1 MSNNSVAL
9 FIDWE
14 NIKYSTVNHLQSLPD
29 IIAIKKIARKY
40 GQIHVARAY
49 ANWADY
55 QHEGDMERFSCQ
67 DIEPVFVQTRRYS
80 DNGGDAG
87 GNKIIKGSADIK
99 LACDCIELLIQ
110 NKNISTFV
118 IASGDGGFEH
128 IISKIKAYGKKV
140 AVIGIKATMGH
151 RLGVVSEEL
160 VFYEDWVYSL
170 KPGVMDKQALKILV
184 EFKRSVEDVRSDKSN
199 NNLQSIKEYMKKK
212 DPEFDEEEYGFPT
225 FRHLAYVAEA
235 RQLVKIDSFSEP
247 AKAYCADEDSSDDGI
262 KLFPTIK
269 WEKFIRALEANIA
282 YSKSDLYN
290 IIKENEI
297 YVDKGQIDELLN
309 IAFHSQVLWPQ
320 VENFFDSKLNK
331 IRRAYKHSLNLN
343 HPRVQVYC
351 HSLE

>member
-1 MSNNSVAL
+1 MGNKPVAL

-29 IIAIKKIARKY
+29 IIAIKKIARRY

-67 DIEPVFVQTRRYS
+67 DIEPIFVQTRRYG
-80 DNGGDAG
+80 DNGDG
-87 GNKIIKGSADIK
+87 GRGQVIKGSADIK
-99 LACDCIELLIQ
+99 LACDCIELLTQ
-110 NKNISTFV
+110 NRNISTFV
-118 IASGDGGFEH
+118 IASGDSGFEH
-128 IISKIKAYGKKV
+128 IVSKIKTYGKKV
-140 AVIGIKATMGH
+140 AVIAIKATMGH

-160 VFYEDWVYSL
+160 VFYEDWVSSL
-170 KPGVMDKQALKILV
+170 KPGVMDKQTLKILV
-184 EFKRSVEDVRSDKSN
+184 EFKRSVEDVRSDKTN
-199 NNLQSIKEYMKKK
+199 NNLQSIKDHMKKK
-212 DPEFDEEEYGFPT
+212 VPGFDEEEYGFPT

-247 AKAYCADEDSSDDGI
+247 AKAYCADENISDEGV
-262 KLFPTIK
+262 KLFPTVK
-269 WEKFIRALEANIA
+269 WKKFIKALEANIA

-297 YVDKGQIDELLN
+297 YVEKEQIDELLN
-309 IAFHSQVLWPQ
+309 IAFHSQVLRPQ
-320 VENFFDSKLNK
+320 IENFFDSRLNK

-351 HSLE
+351 HRLE